1 MKLPK
6 IRRLMGLLARDMQR
20 KQVKELL
27 AAVPASFISQTDR
40 EDCKSA
46 ISFFVLLKKRTG
58 TDEAFLSKLES
69 YLSECK
75 CADFVSIIEEYK
87 MQNPYLFHEPLS
99 QLSLPDG
106 TRTGFKSQPGQS
118 EKFRGSLLQISRTIG
133 KKQLEIMIGLSPI
146 PEAVKQNINEGHE
159 LFEQME
165 RHGCISENDSE
176 MLQEMLELLSL
187 QDALRFLYDY
197 QQAYPPI
204 IHDPPPP
211 SAPQYASSSSL
222 SVQAQYG
229 SLPQYGSQYSISSR
243 QPQSFHIQQP
253 HSVPPLRS
261 GSGSSNSGYGCQIGP
276 SSYSSSS
283 QYQPSY
289 SSRQPSLPLSSG
301 GSSSFAPLSQPSSS
315 LPESHSDPAPLSGG
329 EVGLGGRGGLSM
341 PHMESGEEN
350 STPGKGRQFVPSVV
364 SPSLQHLP
372 SLAAPMKL
380 FRGEGGSAA
389 SSPPQS
395 HAPSLA
401 GSNKE
406 DIYPRPLA
414 KRGGATP
421 NGSLNFQEG
430 RGGPTS
436 SGTYPR
442 PLHEMGRS
450 YQFPT
455 NEVLNSRQ
463 KIPVDDTT
471 APPPAKIQRR
481 SSPGERIGDGGCLS
495 RAQHPSA
502 QHSSNLSHPQ
512 GQLSPPSSSPSAQ
525 APDTGDTLASFS
537 TTGSEKFG
545 VAISQGHVS
554 NPGGAGGAA
563 AANSLSSI
571 DRYSCNV
578 SFPIGVEQMPSG
590 LQQPTHDEPG
600 AAVANQHPLP
610 FNPHYAAPSSS
621 AASLGSNPS
630 YSASIDIPGSE
641 EQNLEEGGEQL
652 RNARPV
658 GPVECARHPDDL
670 VGPHVQ
676 QPFHHQYAS
685 HSASVAGASIPSNPS
700 SYSGHPSSEFPSGI
714 EERSVTAVSDE
725 TQSPAAGRSNKKKK
739 SSSQAYKSPPASV
752 GKRKRSVL
760 SKNEAKNAQ
769 GAADTQF
776 ESINEAAGGPSQ
788 LSKYQ
793 QQLLEYEKRRLAP
806 YSQITEQGRNV
817 AQASSEKNV
826 ELRMTGSI
834 QGALATAQAGEQVQ
848 RPSSSENILYQT
860 AAEGNQLYPR
870 LPLDTASFETASSSP
885 STGTALA
892 GTKRTRSQTLKLEN
906 SEEKEVGKEEGEGD
920 EEKGTAAKRQKTNK
934 KPLTGKKQGLVS
946 RMMGYFF
953 RSSASNDDDQSQ
965 EEGCE
970 NTESE
975 NEYHSAK
982 ED

>member
-69 YLSECK
+69 VLTECK
-75 CADFVSIIEEYK
+75 CADFLSRIQEYK
-87 MQNPYLFHEPLS
+87 VQNPDLFQDPLS

-106 TRTGFKSQPGQS
+106 TRTGFKPQPGQS
-118 EKFRGSLLQISRTIG
+118 DKFRGSLLQISRTIG
-133 KKQLEIMIGLSPI
+133 KKQLEMMVGLSPI
-146 PEAVKQNINEGHE
+146 PEAAKQNINEGHE

-165 RHGCISENDSE
+165 RHGCISENDTE

-197 QQAYPPI
+197 QRAYPPI

-211 SAPQYASSSSL
+211 SAPQYASSSSSSL
-222 SVQAQYG
+222 QAQYG

-243 QPQSFHIQQP
+243 QPQSFHNQQP

-261 GSGSSNSGYGCQIGP
+261 GSGSSNIGSISYGRQIGP
-276 SSYSSSS
+276 TSYSGSS
-283 QYQPSY
+283 QYQPT
-289 SSRQPSLPLSSG
+289 SG
-301 GSSSFAPLSQPSSS
+301 GSSSFAPLSHSSSS
-315 LPESHSDPAPLSGG
+315 LPESHSGPAPSSGG
-329 EVGLGGRGGLSM
+329 EGGLGGRGGLSM

-350 STPGKGRQFVPSVV
+350 SSPGKGRQFVPSV
-364 SPSLQHLP
+364 SPSIQHLP

-406 DIYPRPLA
+406 DIYPRPLT
-414 KRGGATP
+414 RGGGATP

-430 RGGPTS
+430 HGGPTS

-455 NEVLNSRQ
+455 NEVLNSRR

-495 RAQHPSA
+495 RTQRPSA
-502 QHSSNLSHPQ
+502 QQSSNLSHPE

-525 APDTGDTLASFS
+525 APDTGDTLDTFS
-537 TTGSEKFG
+537 TTGSEKFAAG
-545 VAISQGHVS
+545 ISQGHIP
-554 NPGGAGGAA
+554 NPGIGGGGAA

-571 DRYSCNV
+571 DRYSGNV
-578 SFPIGVEQMPSG
+578 SFPVGVERMPSG
-590 LQQPTHDEPG
+590 LQQTHDEPG
-600 AAVANQHPLP
+600 AAVANQRPPP
-610 FNPHYAAPSSS
+610 FNPHYPAPSSS

-630 YSASIDIPGSE
+630 YSASIEIPGSE
-641 EQNLEEGGEQL
+641 QENLEGGGGGGEQL
-652 RNARPV
+652 RNAQPV
-658 GPVECARHPDDL
+658 GSVECARHPDDL
-670 VGPHVQ
+670 VGPDVQ

-685 HSASVAGASIPSNPS
+685 HSASVAGPSMPLNPS

-714 EERSVTAVSDE
+714 EERGVAAVGDE

-760 SKNEAKNAQ
+760 SKNEAKSAQ

-776 ESINEAAGGPSQ
+776 ESINEAAGGPSKI
-788 LSKYQ
+788 SKYQ

-806 YSQITEQGRNV
+806 YSQITEQGRNL
-817 AQASSEKNV
+817 AQASSENNV
-826 ELRMTGSI
+826 ELRMTGSM

-848 RPSSSENILYQT
+848 RPSLSENILYQT
-860 AAEGNQLYPR
+860 AAEGNQLYPQ
-870 LPLDTASFETASSSP
+870 LPPLDTASFETANP
-885 STGTALA
+885 PPTGAALA
-892 GTKRTRSQTLKLEN
+892 GTKRTRSQTLKSEN
-906 SEEKEVGKEEGEGD
+906 SEEKEVGKEEGE

-934 KPLTGKKQGLVS
+934 KPSTTKKQGVFS
-946 RMMGYFF
+946 RVIGYLSSF

-975 NEYHSAK
+975 SEYHSAK

>member
-6 IRRLMGLLARDMQR
+6 IRRLMGILARDMQR

-27 AAVPASFISQTDR
+27 AAVPASYISQTER

-58 TDEAFLSKLES
+58 TDEVFLSKLES
-69 YLSECK
+69 VLSECK
-75 CADFVSIIEEYK
+75 CTDFLTRIDEYK
-87 MQNPYLFHEPLS
+87 GKNPDLFQEPLS
-99 QLSLPDG
+99 QLNLPDG
-106 TRTGFKSQPGQS
+106 TRTGFKPQPGQS

-289 SSRQPSLPLSSG
+289 SSRQPSLSLSSG
-301 GSSSFAPLSQPSSS
+301 GSSSFAPLMP
-315 LPESHSDPAPLSGG
+315 
-329 EVGLGGRGGLSM
+329 LSM

-350 STPGKGRQFVPSVV
+350 SSPGKGRQLVPSAV

-372 SLAAPMKL
+372 SLPAPMKL
-380 FRGEGGSAA
+380 FPQQGEGGSIA

-414 KRGGATP
+414 KVGGATP

-495 RAQHPSA
+495 KTQFQSA
-502 QHSSNLSHPQ
+502 QQSSNPTHHHQ
-512 GQLSPPSSSPSAQ
+512 GQPPLPPSSSAE
-525 APDTGDTLASFS
+525 APDTGDSLASFS

-554 NPGGAGGAA
+554 NPGAGGGAA

-571 DRYSCNV
+571 EPYSGNV
-578 SFPIGVEQMPSG
+578 SFPVGVERMPSG

-714 EERSVTAVSDE
+714 EERGVAAVGSE

-739 SSSQAYKSPPASV
+739 SSSQAYKSPPTSV

-760 SKNEAKNAQ
+760 SKDEAKIAQ
-769 GAADTQF
+769 GAADTQY
-776 ESINEAAGGPSQ
+776 ESINEAAGAPSKI
-788 LSKYQ
+788 SKYQ
-793 QQLLEYEKRRLAP
+793 QQLLEYENRRLAP

-817 AQASSEKNV
+817 AQASSENNV